1 MLSAREIETMASCMS
16 RNWLTRCYDVVE
28 PDDEKQGYYSP
39 SIVGKLPL
47 PVPTRP
53 CSYND
58 GYTLIIPNLEE
69 SQELTHVLDKR
80 NIFTTRRE
88 YENPNF
94 VSDDP
99 QENADINSREWDIMR
114 NLSTDGDRRRRAMD
128 AFGNSEPADPTK
140 NLSYFGFLRK
150 RGSTRRESDSIFP
163 TNLPVRLENGRL
175 TLEASQSNR
184 LVPGGSRKR
193 KAFGDDPSERPRK
206 RRKMLPISEFRET
219 LEKIVI
225 GHKRKTLRPRDLK
238 YFVRHWRLNV
248 DETTA
253 FYKYYD
259 DTDLVPFGELNKND
273 SIEDLYVQFSTF
285 YGMQEAGKCKDCS
298 LEDRR
303 DVVHFM

>member
-69 SQELTHVLDKR
+69 SQELTHILDKR

-114 NLSTDGDRRRRAMD
+114 NLSTRNVLNCEI
-128 AFGNSEPADPTK
+128 FSN
-140 NLSYFGFLRK
+140 NYVY
-150 RGSTRRESDSIFP
+150 REKFFILFS
-163 TNLPVRLENGRL
+163 
-175 TLEASQSNR
+175 
-184 LVPGGSRKR
+184 K
-193 KAFGDDPSERPRK
+193 
-206 RRKMLPISEFRET
+206 
-219 LEKIVI
+219 
-225 GHKRKTLRPRDLK
+225 K
-238 YFVRHWRLNV
+238 YLN
-248 DETTA
+248 
-253 FYKYYD
+253 
-259 DTDLVPFGELNKND
+259 
-273 SIEDLYVQFSTF
+273 
-285 YGMQEAGKCKDCS
+285 
-298 LEDRR
+298 
-303 DVVHFM
+303 